1 MHIVLLL
8 RAAKDFNIDLSK
20 SYMIGDDDRDVEVG
34 INSNCKDSIKIE
46 TNKDEGL
53 LNTIKQI
60 LQ

>member
-1 MHIVLLL
+1 
-8 RAAKDFNIDLSK
+8 
-20 SYMIGDDDRDVEVG
+20 MIGDDDRDVEVG